1 MQYQFATA
9 DDMEM
14 LVRSRTET
22 LRAVNNLPEDY
33 AFSEEFL
40 EASREYFREG
50 DQTTVLALEEGRVA
64 GCATMCYIDMMP
76 TFSHPSGRRAHLMN
90 VFTHPDF
97 RRQGIARAMVSL
109 LVDEARGRGITEIS
123 LDATEAGRPLYRAL
137 GFRKSDECM
146 VLELKQE

>member
-14 LVRSRTET
+14 LIRSRTET

-33 AFSEEFL
+33 TFSEEFL

-137 GFRKSDECM
+137 GFRESDECM